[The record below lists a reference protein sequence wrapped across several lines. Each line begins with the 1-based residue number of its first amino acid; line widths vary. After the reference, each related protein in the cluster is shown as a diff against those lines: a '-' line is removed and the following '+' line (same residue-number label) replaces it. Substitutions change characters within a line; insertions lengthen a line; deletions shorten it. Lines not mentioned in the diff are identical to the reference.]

1 MEGVVRREERGGKK
15 MGGKEKLGEGGG
27 SQREFLRKREKIVG
41 GNFGEKFKWPVVR
54 SRGGERR
61 SGWVRVGGG
70 EKRRER
76 RERKKIINKN
86 IKI

>member
-27 SQREFLRKREKIVG
+27 SQREFLRKREKSG
-41 GNFGEKFKWPVVR
+41 REKMKKWPVVR

>member
-1 MEGVVRREERGGKK
+1 M
-15 MGGKEKLGEGGG
+15 
-27 SQREFLRKREKIVG
+27 
-41 GNFGEKFKWPVVR
+41 
-54 SRGGERR
+54 GGERR
-61 SGWVRVGGG
+61 SEWVRVGGG

>member
-1 MEGVVRREERGGKK
+1 MADGES
-15 MGGKEKLGEGGG
+15 MGE
-27 SQREFLRKREKIVG
+27 
-41 GNFGEKFKWPVVR
+41 
-54 SRGGERR
+54 ERR
-61 SGWVRVGGG
+61 SEWVRVGGG